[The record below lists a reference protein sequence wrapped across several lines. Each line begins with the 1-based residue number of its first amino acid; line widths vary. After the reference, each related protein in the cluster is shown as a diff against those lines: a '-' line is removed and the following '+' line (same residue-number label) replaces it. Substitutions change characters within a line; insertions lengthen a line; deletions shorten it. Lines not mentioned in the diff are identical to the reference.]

1 MDDVFQLGKCQI
13 GGFTE
18 FDFEPD
24 FKQTANAV
32 EIVLNKILD
41 GVKDIRIIDVNVI
54 AKTPDDY
61 KELPASDPLRECTDL
76 PKKWTI
82 GVKITAERGMFKDG
96 YGRHILHEGVSP
108 EPMEI

>member
-13 GGFTE
+13 GGFAE

-24 FKQTANAV
+24 FKQTASAV

-61 KELPASDPLRECTDL
+61 KKLPASDPLRECTDL

-82 GVKITAERGMFKDG
+82 GVKITAERGMFKGG
-96 YGRHILHEGVSP
+96 YGRHILHEGVCP